1 MESPRLSSLE
11 NRKNKYFWDND
22 DWPHFLTWMDEEHGY
37 SKAKDI
43 IHIIEAPY
51 KWRKEYEDY
60 QEVKQKEIDSSRGV
74 TTGNIR

>member
-1 MESPRLSSLE
+1 
-11 NRKNKYFWDND
+11 
-22 DWPHFLTWMDEEHGY
+22 MDEEHGY